1 MNQDK
6 DAGAASKVEQI
17 AEGKR
22 KCERRL
28 TSANCE
34 RRRLTRCMYAQKTS
48 ASPWLG
54 VCVNCDRIL
63 GQLMR
68 SRAEKNVAEIWRC
81 RGFVVAAVPSVAL
94 YVTFPNPV
102 RHCQMNEHLGLA
114 RREIIHGRRALLF
127 LVF

>member
-6 DAGAASKVEQI
+6 DAGVASKVEQI

-22 KCERRL
+22 L
-28 TSANCE
+28 TSADSD
-34 RRRLTRCMYAQKTS
+34 RVWPRSLTRCMYAQKTS

-54 VCVNCDRIL
+54 VCVNCDRKL

-81 RGFVVAAVPSVAL
+81 RGFVVAAAPSVAL
-94 YVTFPNPV
+94 YVPFPNPV
-102 RHCQMNEHLGLA
+102 RLCQMNEHLGLA
-114 RREIIHGRRALLF
+114 RREIIHGRRAFLF